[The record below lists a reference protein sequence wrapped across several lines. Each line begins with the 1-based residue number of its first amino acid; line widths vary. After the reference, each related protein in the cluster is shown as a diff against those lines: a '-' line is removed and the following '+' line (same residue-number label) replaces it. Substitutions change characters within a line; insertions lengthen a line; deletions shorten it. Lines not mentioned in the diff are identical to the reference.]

1 MRIYFRGTMQS
12 LDLSLSEEI
21 RKQKFLVAI
30 LLLLPDWKKQKRRRT
45 RERYDGRKEE
55 KEICEE
61 EREINKEYREKQTG
75 RNRDKVR

>member
-1 MRIYFRGTMQS
+1 MRICFRGPMQS

-55 KEICEE
+55 KEIYEE
-61 EREINKEYREKQTG
+61 EMRSIRKIEKNRQEEIGIK
-75 RNRDKVR
+75 

>member
-1 MRIYFRGTMQS
+1 MQS

-55 KEICEE
+55 KEIYEE
-61 EREINKEYREKQTG
+61 EMRSIRKIEKNRQEEIGIK
-75 RNRDKVR
+75 